1 MGKAMIPRSAWYSD
15 KTKQNV
21 HIYDISETI
30 DFFLFYA
37 LVTLFTLVA
46 VFCILYCRFLTKTL
60 MLLWKFTFANL

>member
-46 VFCILYCRFLTKTL
+46 LFVYYT
-60 MLLWKFTFANL
+60 ADS